1 MIRRM
6 LRRGTLAALLTL
18 APFLSVHAALGGSDE
33 EFPPPDKTAGVDL
46 RDPAVIAKGIE
57 ILSGTCGGYCHG
69 SEGRG
74 AKGPSLRN
82 RIELTP
88 EMLHT
93 TITFGRKRA
102 GHLMPA
108 WGGSLSEEKIWT
120 VVAGIVSLRHAD
132 ADTPPENQTPAH

>member
-1 MIRRM
+1 M

-33 EFPPPDKTAGVDL
+33 ELPPPDKTAGVDL